1 MAKLSGDIDISK
13 YVQQLAELKELV
25 KKAKSGEEDLD
36 DVNAQLQKSFEA
48 VRKEVKELQTVYASL
63 NKEMG
68 DFNEKQGIQNSLK
81 SLQSDLEAISKS
93 LKNLREDVTSTN
105 QRLNELSTG
114 GSGGGSGTSSAW
126 GDLETQL
133 KNINLSSE
141 ELQKNFLDVKTTMD
155 SSSNSTTIYNNGLD
169 TTVKVYKRLTDE
181 GEQYRVT
188 LEKINQ
194 GNKNAA
200 SSAKY
205 IESSNEALKR
215 LGLTTEEVAD
225 ITNAMNNK
233 GASSWNVARQSISA
247 NGDAVYELRNNLDKV
262 VTVTQKNVDGTAQ
275 FSASLKNVTKNA
287 KEASKEAGTWGYSW
301 ARAWQSFLTYMSV
314 TDIFFRVKNAIV
326 DMVHEVEELD
336 SALVELKK
344 VTDLEGESLN
354 KFVDEAYEAGA
365 TVAKTGTEMVEAAT
379 QFAKAGYD
387 ESQILKLG
395 TIASMYTN
403 IADEEVSAAQA
414 AEFLIAQ
421 MKAFNIEADNA
432 EHIIDAVNEVSNNF
446 AVSSADIA
454 NNLGKS
460 SAVMANAGNSMEQMI
475 GLMTAG
481 TEVTRNASKV
491 ANGLKTITLRL
502 QGMND
507 EGEEDLELQAQ
518 MEGMFQK
525 LGISVYDANGE
536 LKNTY
541 EIMETLASVYGDL
554 TNAEKAYVTET
565 IAGKFQAQNAAA
577 ILNNWKTAVEATE
590 TAMNS
595 TGSAATENE
604 KVLDSIEGHMQAL
617 ASSWEN
623 FARSIIDSDL
633 IKFFVDAGNAILKV
647 ANSDFGHF
655 IGKTMAIIA
664 VMALLRSAYTSITTK
679 ISQMTVGLTKN
690 SAALVVNSLKL
701 KAEDKELKKTIQKI
715 LTSKGAYD
723 KETKS
728 ISKNALAE
736 IENAMA
742 KSGVSKA
749 EQKKIMAQLTS
760 GTVTDTLT
768 AKTIA
773 LTIAQEAYNA
783 ALTFGVSALVSGAI
797 ALFKKLADTEEEVS
811 KALAESEEEIEAREN
826 ATSKG
831 DELNEKNQQ
840 LDNYIAQYR
849 KLHDELIDENTGYS
863 RSIELRSEIIDLQ
876 GEINDLLGD
885 ENNGIDLIN
894 DSLDEVIEKQNQ
906 IKKQSA
912 EEYMAA
918 NGAAV
923 EKAKKNLKDNYYSGK
938 RNQVAAYEWDFGGDN
953 IGDERWENMVSALA
967 NSMNF
972 SGTYS
977 YGWGG
982 KDKNHHGFDKEY
994 YFDLSDIDAMTPQ
1007 EALEMWKE
1015 SYEDL
1020 QKNKQKYLD
1029 EYGLSDEDYQYILE
1043 VSNKNFKEL
1052 KGYIDK
1058 QQQVIDAAT
1067 ESIIYSNEDYY
1078 KKINELQVA
1087 QAEYNKASASG
1098 DSEGI
1103 EKSLEKITN
1112 IQKYVD
1118 SLDDDNVKNYFN
1130 NILKQWQSDINK
1142 NKVKDELK
1150 KLDKDIQESLYAN
1163 GINGDNFQQL
1173 FEQYQKGITTGLD
1186 NNSISLLN
1194 TLNKLFED
1202 GQYDIADYT
1211 KWLEELGYI
1220 GKSVNSTFQETEK
1233 TIGNLGNEIDK
1244 ITSKYDILTG
1254 AVDEFNDNG
1263 YISAKTFQSLVD
1275 NNLLDYLDWTK
1286 SGLEANTQALINEAD
1301 ALKINALSTLQ
1312 ESYAKDVLAIAN
1324 DDLSAGTP
1332 YLTQA
1337 LKDEKNAIDG
1347 LGDLAKAQTGGL
1359 FDLAKAQAAVQAAG
1373 GNLDVDKYGEKLNKL
1388 NNYYNNLAQSIS
1400 NINIGSNTSG
1410 RYKGKDSSGSSSK
1423 EWWET
1428 ELDNLKNQFNYSD
1441 ITINEYIN
1449 GLQNLLGRVEKG
1461 SEAWKKINQEL
1472 QKQKLDK
1479 IKDDYNAGR
1488 ISLNQYIISL
1498 QNLQKEYRESTK
1510 EWNSLADAIKKA
1522 KLDQLKEQQDDLK
1535 AALSAVNNELTLQI
1549 NNYENL
1555 RDEAIDAID
1564 EEIDKQKELKD
1575 SIDDNIDDYERAQK
1589 AVLKYL
1595 NEQLDSLNNNRDSI
1609 ESYFDEITNSLEN
1622 MNDEQERAV
1631 ELAEAYEN
1639 LVNAMSNKTKK
1650 VYKEGLG
1657 WVWEADQ
1664 EAIKEA
1670 KKTYEDLLKESQ
1682 LKEIEDNKDKT
1693 LEALDSQIEALE
1705 NYITSWDEVLD
1716 KFENEKNKNLADLLL
1731 GENWTEAVSQ
1741 LDPEIVED
1749 FSNAYYNLQKSLEE
1763 TEAEIERLNKQK
1775 EQETEYWNDII
1786 DKAKEYK
1793 DEWSEIANAYEEAAN
1808 KQKANQLLA
1817 ANWEEEILNHRINV
1831 LEDFKNKYNR
1841 ILSEIDKVNG
1851 MSTDSVSSYTPY
1863 ALPGYSKGGE
1873 VNFTGLAML
1882 HGTPNKPEYV
1892 FNNDQ
1897 IKNLLSNLTKP
1908 QYVSNIG
1915 GGSSVINN
1923 YSFGNIELPNVQNG
1937 QQFINELK
1945 SLVNT
1950 SKNL

>member
-1 MAKLSGDIDISK
+1 MSAFSGSIDVSNIINELQDLIGKGSK
-13 YVQQLAELKELV
+13 TSVDELTKAIEQARKAVKALKEEQD
-25 KKAKSGEEDLD
+25 G
-36 DVNAQLQKSFEA
+36 
-48 VRKEVKELQTVYASL
+48 L
-63 NKEMG
+63 NQSMAAMTER
-68 DFNEKQGIQNSLK
+68 NEINNSLK
-81 SLQSDLEAISKS
+81 QLQSGLEAVTKSLQR
-93 LKNLREDVTSTN
+93 LREDATSTN
-105 QRLNELSTG
+105 KRLEELSMGKSG
-114 GSGGGSGTSSAW
+114 GSSGGNSSAW

-155 SSSNSTTIYNNGLD
+155 SGNNSTTIYNNGLD
-169 TTVKVYKRLTDE
+169 TTVKVYKRLTEE
-181 GEQYRVT
+181 GEQYKVT

-194 GNKNAA
+194 SNKNAA

-215 LGLTTEEVAD
+215 LGLTTEEVTD

-233 GASSWNVARQSISA
+233 GISSWNVARQSISA

-262 VTVTQKNVDGTAQ
+262 VTVTQKNVDGTTQ

-301 ARAWQSFLTYMSV
+301 SRAWQSFLTYMSV

-326 DMVHEVEELD
+326 DMIHEVEELD

-354 KFVDEAYEAGA
+354 KFIDEAYKAGA

-387 ESQILKLG
+387 ESQILQLG

-403 IADEEVSAAQA
+403 IADEEVSAGQA

-507 EGEEDLELQAQ
+507 EGERDLELQAQ
-518 MEGMFQK
+518 MEGMFNK

-617 ASSWEN
+617 SSSWEN

-633 IKFFVDAGNAILKV
+633 IKFFVDMGNTILKI

-655 IGKTMAIIA
+655 IGQTMAVIA
-664 VMALLRSAYTSITTK
+664 VMALLKGAYNGITNK
-679 ISQMTVGLTKN
+679 ISQMTVGLSKN
-690 SAALVVNSLKL
+690 TVALILN
-701 KAEDKELKKTIQKI
+701 DTNLKKQDKDLQKTIKK
-715 LTSKGAYD
+715 LLLSKGAYD
-723 KETKS
+723 KETKT
-728 ISKNALAE
+728 ISQNTIEE
-736 IENAMA
+736 IRNAMSKKGVA
-742 KSGVSKA
+742 KS
-749 EQKKIMAQLTS
+749 EQDKIIKGITS
-760 GTVTDTLT
+760 EKVTKSLT
-768 AKTIA
+768 AA
-773 LTIAQEAYNA
+773 TIAQTVAQEALNA
-783 ALTFGVSALVSGAI
+783 ALTMGISFLISGAVSLISGAI
-797 ALFKKLADTEEEVS
+797 NASKQAKEEAIQIEEELRD
-811 KALAESEEEIEAREN
+811 KAIE
-826 ATSKG
+826 TG
-831 DELNEKNQQ
+831 DELNERNKSLDEYINQYKSLKQ
-840 LDNYIAQYR
+840 ELS
-849 KLHDELIDENTGYS
+849 DESTGYA
-863 RSIELRSEIIDLQ
+863 RSAEIRSEIVDIQ
-876 GEINDLLGD
+876 KEINDLLGE
-885 ENNGIDLIN
+885 ENGGIDLIN
-894 DSLDEVIEKQNQ
+894 DSLEET
-906 IKKQSA
+906 IKKQNELKRSSA
-912 EEYMAA
+912 KDYMAQNA
-918 NGAAV
+918 SAIK
-923 EKAKKNLKDNYYSGK
+923 KAQDNLSKNYYNKSNRK
-938 RNQVAAYEWDFGGDN
+938 IATEERYWNEWDW
-953 IGDERWENMVSALA
+953 DESTADWMKKQDAMLQAMA
-967 NSMNF
+967 NSYG
-972 SGTYS
+972 GTINYS
-977 YGWGG
+977 SGWGG
-982 KDKNHHGFDKEY
+982 KDENHHGFDKESY
-994 YFDLSDIDAMTPQ
+994 IDLTTEMTAQ
-1007 EALEMWKE
+1007 EALEMWKGA
-1015 SYEDL
+1015 YEEL
-1020 QKNKQKYLD
+1020 KNKKQQYIT
-1029 EYGLSDEDYQYILE
+1029 EYGLSDEDYDKIVE
-1043 VSNKNFKEL
+1043 TTNKNYTKVKE
-1052 KGYIDK
+1052 YIDK
-1058 QQQVIDAAT
+1058 QNEVLDKAA
-1067 ESIIYSNEDYY
+1067 ESIIYSDDTYY
-1078 KKINELQVA
+1078 QKITELQVA
-1087 QAEYNKASASG
+1087 QAEYNKAKA
-1098 DSEGI
+1098 EGN
-1103 EKSLEKITN
+1103 EKEMEDAISKMANL
-1112 IQKYVD
+1112 QKYVD
-1118 SLDDDNVKNYFN
+1118 GLKDDTVKNYFN
-1130 NILKQWQSDINK
+1130 NILKEWDNQIKQSNFGDKLADYFKSQGN
-1142 NKVKDELK
+1142 EL
-1150 KLDKDIQESLYAN
+1150 Q
-1163 GINGDNFQQL
+1163 
-1173 FEQYQKGITTGLD
+1173 
-1186 NNSISLLN
+1186 
-1194 TLNKLFED
+1194 NKLKSLEMD
-1202 GQYDIADYT
+1202 GDTFRNLFNAY
-1211 KWLEELGYI
+1211 LG
-1220 GKSVNSTFQETEK
+1220 G
-1233 TIGNLGNEIDK
+1233 D
-1244 ITSKYDILTG
+1244 
-1254 AVDEFNDNG
+1254 
-1263 YISAKTFQSLVD
+1263 
-1275 NNLLDYLDWTK
+1275 K
-1286 SGLEANTQALINEAD
+1286 SGLDADTLKIFEELKTLMEEMGLSSEDLQSFLENLDYVLPGVVKKTKEAVD
-1301 ALKINALSTLQ
+1301 ALGAMETRMKSLNENIDSIQGAYKTLSDAITEYNENGFLTLDTLQ
-1312 ESYAKDVLAIAN
+1312 SILSLDDRYIQYLIDENGQLSLNKEAFERMANARLDEAEALAVQQAMEEMNILTAQSDQVEIEKLRKKYADLETELGNVSAKYNEVAAAALKFKATEGISQADK
-1324 DDLSAGTP
+1324 DLSD
-1332 YLTQA
+1332 QIM
-1337 LKDEKNAIDG
+1337 KNLDNKLAVINKTRLG
-1347 LGDLAKAQTGGL
+1347 LGKNFNKTMGG
-1359 FDLAKAQAAVQAAG
+1359 
-1373 GNLDVDKYGEKLNKL
+1373 
-1388 NNYYNNLAQSIS
+1388 
-1400 NINIGSNTSG
+1400 
-1410 RYKGKDSSGSSSK
+1410 SSSSSSSK
-1423 EWWET
+1423 EWWEQ
-1428 ELDNLKNQFNYSD
+1428 ELDKLKNQFNYNE
-1441 ITINEYIN
+1441 ITIEQYIN
-1449 GLQNLLGRVEKG
+1449 GLEGLLGKLDKG
-1461 SEAWKKINQEL
+1461 SEAWNKINQEL
-1472 QKQKLDK
+1472 QKQRLDK
-1479 IKDDYNAGR
+1479 VKDDYNAGR
-1488 ISLNQYIISL
+1488 ISLSQYIKEL
-1498 QNLQKEYRESTK
+1498 EKLQKAYKEGTK
-1510 EWNSLADAIKKA
+1510 GWKDLADAIKKA
-1522 KLDQLKEQQDDLK
+1522 KLDELKDQQNDLK

-1549 NNYENL
+1549 NNYEDL
-1555 RDEAIDAID
+1555 KDKAVDAID
-1564 EEIDKQKELKD
+1564 KEIDKQEELKD

-1609 ESYFDEITNSLEN
+1609 ENYFDTITESLEN

-1670 KKTYEDLLKESQ
+1670 RKTYEDLLKESQ

-1693 LEALDSQIEALE
+1693 LETLDSQIEALE

-1731 GENWTEAVSQ
+1731 GENWSEAVSQ
-1741 LDPEIVED
+1741 LDPNIVED

-1775 EQETEYWNDII
+1775 DETEKIWDEKI
-1786 DKAKEYK
+1786 DKVKEYK
-1793 DEWSEIANAYEEAAN
+1793 DAWSDVTSALEDELDKE
-1808 KQKANQLLA
+1808 KANQLLA
-1817 ANWEEEILNHRINV
+1817 ADWEKGILEQRINV

-1851 MSTDSVSSYTPY
+1851 MSTDAVSNYTPY
-1863 ALPGYSKGGE
+1863 ALPGYSNGGE

-1897 IKNLLSNLTKP
+1897 IRNLLSNLTKP
-1908 QYVSNIG
+1908 QYTSNMSNG
-1915 GGSSVINN
+1915 NSVVNN
-1923 YSFGNIELPNVQNG
+1923 YSIGNIELPNVQNS